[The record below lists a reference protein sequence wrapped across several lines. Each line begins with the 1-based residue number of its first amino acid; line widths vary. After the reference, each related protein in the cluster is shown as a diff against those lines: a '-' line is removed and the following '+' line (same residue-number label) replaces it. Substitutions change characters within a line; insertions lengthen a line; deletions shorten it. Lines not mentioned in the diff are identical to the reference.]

1 MSGVPAGCV
10 VRYRI
15 CTGKSIL
22 GFGKYADLRVGD
34 IMKVDEEYVA
44 WVYFNK
50 AGISFHADILAGL
63 GLPSIEKPGTDP
75 KAFYTW
81 KRKRS
86 EGFTEEERMHGAFIR
101 ARGRRAQAIAIL
113 IRAEKETRFTK
124 GQLQAINHGHSD

>member
-34 IMKVDEEYVA
+34 I
-44 WVYFNK
+44 
-50 AGISFHADILAGL
+50 LAGL
-63 GLPSIEKPGTDP
+63 RLPSIEKPGTDP
-75 KAFYTW
+75 EAFYAW

-86 EGFTEEERMHGAFIR
+86 EGFTEEERMHGAFIK
-101 ARGRRAQAIAIL
+101 ARGKRAMAVAKL

-124 GQLQAINHGHSD
+124 GQLQAINHGHRK